1 VSTHEQRLEKL
12 RRALQEAEVQSL
24 LVADDADVSWLTGFR
39 GDSSW
44 LIVTA
49 ERVWLVTDGRFA
61 EQAEAEAPLCEVVC
75 RKDGI
80 EAKAAEVAEQ
90 AGIGALGFAPASLTF
105 AQHETLAE
113 AARSV
118 ALLPQEG
125 LVAELRQ
132 VKDEGEIERIRQ
144 ANAAA
149 EAGFQAMCRQ
159 LAAGQTEREAAILLE
174 YEMGRAGARRP
185 CFDSIVAARERSS
198 LCHAESTDA
207 VIAEGDT
214 VLVDWGAWRDMY
226 VSDCTRTLFLER
238 PDDKWCKVYET
249 VLAAQ
254 EKAIAAAAPG
264 VQLAEVDGAARRH
277 IEDAGYGDAFCHG
290 LGHALGMRVHEAPRF
305 SAKAEGEL
313 AVGNVMT
320 VEPGIYLPGWG
331 GVRIEDIIVIRED
344 GAEVMTTL
352 PKDLDAMVLN

>member
-1 VSTHEQRLEKL
+1 VSIHELRLEKL
-12 RRALQEAEVQSL
+12 RRVLREAEVESL
-24 LVADDADVSWLTGFR
+24 LVADDADVNWLTGFR

-44 LIVTA
+44 LIVTS
-49 ERVWLVTDGRFA
+49 EQVWFVTDGRFA
-61 EQAEAEAPLCEVVC
+61 EQAEAEAPFCEIAC
-75 RKDGI
+75 RKDGM
-80 EAKAAEVAEQ
+80 EAKVAEVARQ
-90 AGIGALGFAPASLTF
+90 AGIGALSFAPASLTF
-105 AQHETLAE
+105 AQHQDLTE
-113 AARSV
+113 ALESV
-118 ALLPQEG
+118 ELLPQRG
-125 LVAELRQ
+125 FVAKLRE
-132 VKDEGEIERIRQ
+132 VKDEGEIELIRQ

-149 EAGFQAMCRQ
+149 EAGFKAMSRQ
-159 LAAGQTEREAAILLE
+159 LAPGRTEREIAVLLE
-174 YEMGRAGARRP
+174 YEMGRAGARKAS
-185 CFDSIVAARERSS
+185 FDSIVAARERSS

-207 VIAEGDT
+207 IIAEGDP
-214 VLVDWGAWRDMY
+214 VLVDWGAWRNMY

-238 PDDKWCKVYET
+238 PDEKWCEVYAI

-264 VQLAEVDGAARRH
+264 VPLAEVDAAARAH
-277 IEDAGYGDAFCHG
+277 IQEAGYGEAFCHG

-305 SAKAEGEL
+305 RAQAEGEL

-331 GVRIEDIIVIRED
+331 GVRIEDIIIIRED